1 MEIKKKPAYN
11 IYKNAEKPPKLFFKS
26 EKILSLNSPRLK
38 TSHTNNSK
46 LNMKIID
53 KKYTSKRD
61 EILSKNRNYQSPNHS
76 KKINTNKEIISTE
89 NTAQNL
95 FDFTYPHMNKK
106 DKEGLIVDLYH
117 VSNEI
122 DEQNNK
128 LEELHQE
135 YKDLVSNSLAYKI
148 IIEKILGLDENGNS
162 IEKSENENNKVNNK
176 ENSVNN
182 NKNANNI
189 YNKIKEKNKSENN
202 LKMTNKVINDNK
214 EYLPTV
220 TSLGNNTIN
229 NNLINQFKS
238 KKNRLQIKNVFSNEK
253 ENETKL
259 NVLSRENNILS
270 KKLIE
275 KEKKLTKLKNREKI
289 KNFEESVEKLKL
301 KNNELEELVN
311 NSNILQIE
319 KFELDKKINAYNNK
333 IKKFCDEINT
343 ITDKNKYNKKELEN
357 AKEDVQY
364 LQKCI
369 DDLKAKE
376 MILNDEEKQNYYDY
390 QEKIEKE
397 NEINNL
403 LEEKKIFFEEKQKL
417 DAQNLDLQKQEK
429 NLAKTIE
436 KKNLYIKSYEKEN
449 ENLLLAIEDYE
460 SRRDKLLERAD
471 QPRKNKQRMKDI
483 ENEIKILGENII
495 KYKIEGEEKEN
506 NMEDNLNKN
515 KELLENQKKEIE
527 GHDSIIKDLE
537 NQINNTKNG
546 IKEGE
551 EKLIKNDENLNK
563 LNEEYNKKEE
573 EYKIEKENKE
583 KEKAEK
589 EEQNKND
596 EINKNKQNEEKIN
609 ELIKNK
615 NELTVECEKLKV
627 ENDKIKEENENIKK
641 LHQEKFDKYKSVN
654 EKMAKL
660 NKMLN
665 EIKSLNSK

>member
-1 MEIKKKPAYN
+1 
-11 IYKNAEKPPKLFFKS
+11 
-26 EKILSLNSPRLK
+26 
-38 TSHTNNSK
+38 
-46 LNMKIID
+46 MKIID

-162 IEKSENENNKVNNK
+162 VEKNENENNKVNNK
-176 ENSVNN
+176 ENNVNNVNN

-202 LKMTNKVINDNK
+202 LKMTNKAINDNK
-214 EYLPTV
+214 EFLPTV

-275 KEKKLTKLKNREKI
+275 KEKKLTKLKNQEKI

-319 KFELDKKINAYNNK
+319 KFELDKKINAYNSK
-333 IKKFCDEINT
+333 IKKFYDEINT

-376 MILNDEEKQNYYDY
+376 MILNDEEKQNYHDY

-460 SRRDKLLERAD
+460 SRREKLLERAD

-495 KYKIEGEEKEN
+495 KYKVEGEEKEN
-506 NMEDNLNKN
+506 NMEDSLNKN

-537 NQINNTKNG
+537 NQINNTKYG

-573 EYKIEKENKE
+573 EYKIVKENKE

-641 LHQEKFDKYKSVN
+641 IHQEKFNKYKLVN

-665 EIKSLNSK
+665 EIKSLSSK